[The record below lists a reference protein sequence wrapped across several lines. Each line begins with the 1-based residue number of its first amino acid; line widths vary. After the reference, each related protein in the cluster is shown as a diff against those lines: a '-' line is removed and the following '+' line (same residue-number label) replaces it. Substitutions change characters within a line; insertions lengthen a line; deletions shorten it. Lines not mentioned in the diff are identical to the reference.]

1 MQLVH
6 VKGMGWSC
14 NTCDVSP
21 IGTHL
26 MREEGGER
34 GGEVVGDDTLITGKQ
49 KVCRLYPLVL
59 PVKAVAA

>member
-1 MQLVH
+1 
-6 VKGMGWSC
+6 
-14 NTCDVSP
+14 
-21 IGTHL
+21 